1 MINIL
6 QEMDKR
12 MEQVIKD
19 HVDIDLLN
27 TYNEMFKKT
36 KQSLGMVI

>member
-27 TYNEMFKKT
+27 TYNEMLKKT